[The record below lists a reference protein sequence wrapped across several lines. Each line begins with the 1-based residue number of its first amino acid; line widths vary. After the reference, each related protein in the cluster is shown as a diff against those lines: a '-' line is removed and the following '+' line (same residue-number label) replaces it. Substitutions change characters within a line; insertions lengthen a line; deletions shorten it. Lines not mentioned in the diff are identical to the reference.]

1 MIWLYWDLLLI
12 AVLSADSF
20 LLQMFMK
27 SNAHYEYL
35 VKIKLY

>member
-12 AVLSADSF
+12 AVLSTDSF

-27 SNAHYEYL
+27 SNAHKEYH
-35 VKIKLY
+35 VKIKLF